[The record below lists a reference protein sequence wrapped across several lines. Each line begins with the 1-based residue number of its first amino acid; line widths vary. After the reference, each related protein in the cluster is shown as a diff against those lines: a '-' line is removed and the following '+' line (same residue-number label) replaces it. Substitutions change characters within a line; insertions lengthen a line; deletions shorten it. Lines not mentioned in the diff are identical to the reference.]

1 MLTIMDDFHCSNKCS
16 WFLFLLQWNK
26 LEYANKDKCI
36 KAHAIS
42 PVLTDKCLPSL
53 ETLPS
58 SCGFFLLL
66 FLKKMNLSFGLQ
78 TIPQVS
84 SQGPS
89 NSWHHHLPQFIERW
103 EQGAAAAEYK
113 KVCSLPQTPSLH
125 SPLLYPPPTFSLS
138 PRIPGWLLF
147 LFFFLS
153 STLPTSLASPLLQV
167 PLRTLEK
174 YASLT
179 PALSHS
185 VISLGGH
192 FGMGLPGTPLTLH
205 ATELYFIM
213 LVPKALGSS
222 PGACASHGPNS
233 HTGTLR
239 PTQCHLQQLHFMAHR
254 SLATPSTNNKFFRF
268 LPLTV
273 PLLY

>member
-1 MLTIMDDFHCSNKCS
+1 M
-16 WFLFLLQWNK
+16 
-26 LEYANKDKCI
+26 
-36 KAHAIS
+36 
-42 PVLTDKCLPSL
+42 LTDKRLPSL

-58 SCGFFLLL
+58 SCGLFLLL
-66 FLKKMNLSFGLQ
+66 FLKKMNLSVGLQ

-138 PRIPGWLLF
+138 PRVPSWLLF
-147 LFFFLS
+147 LLFFLS

-167 PLRTLEK
+167 PLINLKK

-179 PALSHS
+179 PAVSQCDLS
-185 VISLGGH
+185 GG
-192 FGMGLPGTPLTLH
+192 TLW
-205 ATELYFIM
+205 
-213 LVPKALGSS
+213 
-222 PGACASHGPNS
+222 HGPARYLLS
-233 HTGTLR
+233 
-239 PTQCHLQQLHFMAHR
+239 PACH
-254 SLATPSTNNKFFRF
+254 
-268 LPLTV
+268 
-273 PLLY
+273 

>member
-1 MLTIMDDFHCSNKCS
+1 MQTGTGVSRHMPSPQCSQINASLALRPYPAHVGCS
-16 WFLFLLQWNK
+16 CCCFLRKWIWVLAYRQFPKFLPRDLATAGIIICHNLLRDGSKVQQRQNTK
-26 LEYANKDKCI
+26 RSAPY
-36 KAHAIS
+36 
-42 PVLTDKCLPSL
+42 PR
-53 ETLPS
+53 
-58 SCGFFLLL
+58 LLL
-66 FLKKMNLSFGLQ
+66 S
-78 TIPQVS
+78 IP
-84 SQGPS
+84 
-89 NSWHHHLPQFIERW
+89 
-103 EQGAAAAEYK
+103 
-113 KVCSLPQTPSLH
+113 
-125 SPLLYPPPTFSLS
+125 LYSTHPTFSLS

-167 PLRTLEK
+167 PIINLEK
-174 YASLT
+174 FASLT

-192 FGMGLPGTPLTLH
+192 FGMGLPCTPLTLH

-213 LVPKALGSS
+213 LVPKDLGSS

-233 HTGTLR
+233 HTRTLR

-254 SLATPSTNNKFFRF
+254 SLVTPSTNNKFFRF